1 MSFLGG
7 VRMNNAQG
15 WHEQRDASGRRKVQI
30 LICLQL
36 ALGFVCGICFYQN
49 TGAADEQW
57 EGEISPNDRTDIMDH
72 MLLTGEYAKPEENEF
87 FRQFYEKTGIAAGK
101 EDSSTA
107 VAQEGLEPAMP
118 SAADEGVINTDAV
131 RMRCAAD
138 PDANAMAVLNEGCVV
153 RILAEENGFYRIAIT
168 ITMQDR
174 DVDVTGYVQ
183 KESVRLYK

>member
-1 MSFLGG
+1 
-7 VRMNNAQG
+7 MNNAQG
-15 WHEQRDASGRRKVQI
+15 WDEQQDADRRRRVWI
-30 LICLQL
+30 LVCLLL
-36 ALGFVCGICFYQN
+36 ALGLACGIFFLKN
-49 TGAADEQW
+49 TKSADEHW
-57 EGEISPNDRTDIMDH
+57 KEDIFSNDGTDMIDH